1 MPTHAHTRLPGWRS
15 RAGAIG
21 SERLRERMQGRKP
34 KSRSGSED
42 SMAASWGERWGKTRR
57 VVIRV
62 EGSVVP
68 LAVKLSNVQPH
79 SVSSLPRV
87 GRFQHPLLRRR
98 GFSGKEDVVTL
109 FIEHSPMGGFIT
121 GILVLPEAI
130 FLHVQSRCFCHSG
143 STLSRS
149 R

>member
-1 MPTHAHTRLPGWRS
+1 
-15 RAGAIG
+15 
-21 SERLRERMQGRKP
+21 
-34 KSRSGSED
+34 
-42 SMAASWGERWGKTRR
+42 MAASWGERWGKTRR

-98 GFSGKEDVVTL
+98 GFSGKEEVVTL
-109 FIEHSPMGGFIT
+109 FIDHSPMGGFIT
-121 GILVLPEAI
+121 GDIGVARSYL
-130 FLHVQSRCFCHSG
+130 LHVQSR
-143 STLSRS
+143 
-149 R
+149 